1 LAKHTDAITQKNNP
15 GMMKVFAGLFIKI
28 TLVILSVVITS
39 LIIPTFFLLNQTV
52 TPPLINITTI
62 AVIGFI
68 SGLSARLL
76 LRQNTGLLRALSVL
90 ISLFISLAYLNYITN
105 GYLGLKPLDFNRS
118 TPDWADLGQIALG
131 AMIAWLVLHA
141 WKSPAHTKK
150 IDSSIPVKLT
160 APPAP
165 RSTTQA
171 KASVL
176 SQRAS
181 LPPFFYQPFWQSQWS
196 SFHSSC
202 QQLGK
207 KILAIFPHP
216 KHAQSKNP
224 NSRAKTSRASKTAS
238 LQAQKRRQ
246 PINTIA
252 RSSRRRKPHVQLVGE
267 EEHRCPYC
275 LEIMKPKRSGR
286 LPNLSYLSSCG
297 LLGDNRHMPGA
308 SSA

>member
-1 LAKHTDAITQKNNP
+1 
-15 GMMKVFAGLFIKI
+15 MKVFAGLFIKI

-62 AVIGFI
+62 AVIGFV
-68 SGLSARLL
+68 SGLSARLM

-90 ISLFISLAYLNYITN
+90 LSLFISLAYLNHITN

-160 APPAP
+160 APPAS

-171 KASVL
+171 KASVS

-181 LPPFFYQPFWQSQWS
+181 LPSFFYQPFWQAQWS

-207 KILAIFPHP
+207 KILLIFPHP

-224 NSRAKTSRASKTAS
+224 KNARAKTSGASKAAS

-246 PINTIA
+246 PINAIA
-252 RSSRRRKPHVQLVGE
+252 RSSRRQKKPHVQLVGE

-275 LEIMKPKRSGR
+275 LEIIKPNDPRGVVVCPICHTYHHADCWAITGTCQVPH
-286 LPNLSYLSSCG
+286 L
-297 LLGDNRHMPGA
+297 HE
-308 SSA
+308 